1 MVLLKSTEST
11 FYLTAN
17 MLSSINRVKN
27 KATTFSTDSVVVV
40 KSTAIVTPVSI
51 IGQWNWLATGMIT
64 HHASF
69 FYIWSRV
76 RAMSKAG
83 IY

>member
-11 FYLTAN
+11 FYITAI

-27 KATTFSTDSVVVV
+27 KATTFSTVSVVVV

-51 IGQWNWLATGMIT
+51 IGQWNWSATGMFIV
-64 HHASF
+64 HSSSILL
-69 FYIWSRV
+69 YISRHG
-76 RAMSKAG
+76 K
-83 IY
+83 